1 MAPIKT
7 FGFSFLLKLVCLNPK
22 PQKRTIRERH
32 KPSKGGFDYHR
43 SLRLRIQ
50 QIAFEGL
57 SEVQVLAS
65 TDQIRKAPERASA
78 KRGLERFFKWR
89 EDNPGALEACPALTF
104 LSPRGFFK
112 VTFQPDLLLELDGRR
127 TAVHVW
133 NTQQQLS
140 GNLVLAALCTVA
152 GRFPLQRRPDDFAV
166 LSLQDGR
173 FYRWSD
179 ATKVH
184 TALGENLLAMLDTQC
199 ELARTELGLPA
210 IGPEVPQLI
219 A

>member
-1 MAPIKT
+1 MAPVKT
-7 FGFSFLLKLVCLNPK
+7 FGFSFLLKLVCLNLK
-22 PQKRTIRERH
+22 PQKWAVRERH
-32 KPSKGGFDYHR
+32 KPSKSGFDYHR

-57 SEVQVLAS
+57 SEAQALAS
-65 TDQIRKAPERASA
+65 TDQITKAPERASA
-78 KRGLERFFKWR
+78 KRGLQRFFTWR
-89 EDNPGALEACPALTF
+89 EDNPGLLEACPALTF
-104 LSPRGFFK
+104 LSPKGFFK
-112 VTFQPDLLLELDGRR
+112 VTFQPDFLSELDGRR

-133 NTQQQLS
+133 NTQQELS
-140 GNLVLAALCTVA
+140 SNLVLAALCAVA
-152 GRFPLQRRPDDFAV
+152 IRFPPQQRPDDFAV

-179 ATKVH
+179 ATREH

-199 ELARTELGLPA
+199 ELARTELGIPA
-210 IGPEVPQLI
+210 IGPEVPLPI

>member
-1 MAPIKT
+1 MAPVKT

-22 PQKRTIRERH
+22 PQKRAVRERH
-32 KPSKGGFDYHR
+32 KPSKSGFDYHR

-57 SEVQVLAS
+57 SKAQVGIDGS
-65 TDQIRKAPERASA
+65 DNEGPERASA
-78 KRGLERFFKWR
+78 KRGLQRFFTWR
-89 EDNPGALEACPALTF
+89 EDNPGLLEACPALTF
-104 LSPRGFFK
+104 LSPKGFFK
-112 VTFQPDLLLELDGRR
+112 VIFQPDFLSELDGRR

-133 NTQQQLS
+133 NTQQELS
-140 GNLVLAALCTVA
+140 SNLVLAALCAVA
-152 GRFPLQRRPDDFAV
+152 IRFPPQHRPDDFAA

-179 ATKVH
+179 ATREH
-184 TALGENLLAMLDTQC
+184 AALGENLLAMLDTQC
-199 ELARTELGLPA
+199 ELARTELGIPA
-210 IGPEVPQLI
+210 IGPEVPLPI